1 MVIMKTTTMMLVL
14 LFCSVP
20 AIAIADGRT
29 DYNARCAGCH
39 GANANV
45 QTEKAKALKM
55 VVRKLSLRAS
65 PMDKAGMIAT
75 VEKGRGMMPAFE
87 NDLTKE
93 QAAAIVDYVRA
104 LSKKK

>member
-1 MVIMKTTTMMLVL
+1 MKTATIMLVL
-14 LFCSVP
+14 LLGAAP
-20 AIAIADGRT
+20 AVALADGRS

-55 VVRKLSLRAS
+55 DIRKLSLRAS
-65 PMDKAGMIAT
+65 QMDRDGMIAT
-75 VEKGRGMMPAFE
+75 VEKGRGLMPAFE
-87 NDLTKE
+87 NDLSKE
-93 QAAAIVDYVRA
+93 QIASVVDYVRA